1 MATASDGHSTMDVL
15 VRLNDDL
22 AETDFNGVPVR
33 GVATIRL
40 SQPDPYN
47 IVKIVELGLGLG
59 EIPPGIIVTKVLWD
73 ALFKPLLSRL
83 TSFIRSA
90 VTRWLETEVG
100 DLDALGDSIGDAAAE
115 AAEAES
121 EEVAELVVEEEIVA
135 EVAIDLAAA
144 GPAAAV
150 LGVLLAIPLLI
161 QALAKKF
168 ELHLEIDN
176 VTDYDLDWTLEYQ
189 YDGSMT
195 AQPASPVLPK
205 MGRATDAWGDKTDV
219 DVIYQAS
226 FTLGEQ
232 ERVRGHRLRP
242 APGRSRPARPGHRGG
257 DLVPVHDRQRRLARR
272 RPRRQGLGGVVQ
284 RPRHR

>member
-1 MATASDGHSTMDVL
+1 MLSEVAGDRLDG
-15 VRLNDDL
+15 
-22 AETDFNGVPVR
+22 
-33 GVATIRL
+33 
-40 SQPDPYN
+40 PDAN
-47 IVKIVELGLGLG
+47 SR
-59 EIPPGIIVTKVLWD
+59 
-73 ALFKPLLSRL
+73 PLLSRL

-161 QALAKKF
+161 QALAKRF

-176 VTDYDLDWTLEYQ
+176 VTDHDLDWTVEYQ

-219 DVIYQAS
+219 DVIYQAN
-226 FTLGEQ
+226 FTSVNKSGYEGTGYAL
-232 ERVRGHRLRP
+232 
-242 APGRSRPARPGHRGG
+242 
-257 DLVPVHDRQRRLARR
+257 RLAA
-272 RPRRQGLGGVVQ
+272 PDLPGQDIAAVISCPYMTDNAVWLGDARDVKDWEALFNDHGAGDGRLAVHHGNQRLYATLAIDALVGQNDVYHVVL
-284 RPRHR
+284 RVLPL